1 MELKEAIETLKTF
14 NKWQRKKIKIDTKDL
29 NRVCL
34 AIDTVV
40 IDHENNSCIVY
51 SNSLDSSL
59 T

>member
-1 MELKEAIETLKTF
+1 MELKEAIEILKTF
-14 NKWQRKKIKIDTKDL
+14 NKWQRGIVKIETKDL

-40 IDHENNSCIVY
+40 IDNENNSCILY

>member
-40 IDHENNSCIVY
+40 IDHENNSCIIY

>member
-1 MELKEAIETLKTF
+1 MNLKEAIQTLKTF
-14 NKWQRKKIKIDTKDL
+14 NKWQRNQKKIEKKDL
-29 NRVCL
+29 KRVQM

-40 IDHENNSCIVY
+40 MDHENNSCIIY

>member
-1 MELKEAIETLKTF
+1 MELKEAIEILKTF
-14 NKWQRKKIKIDTKDL
+14 NKWQRRITKIETKDL

-40 IDHENNSCIVY
+40 IDHENNSCILY

>member
-1 MELKEAIETLKTF
+1 MELKEAIEILKTF
-14 NKWQRKKIKIDTKDL
+14 NKWQRRKIKIDTKDL

-40 IDHENNSCIVY
+40 IDHENNSCIIY